1 MSALIHI
8 YRRDFA
14 ATRADKPRK
23 VRASR
28 VVWKELI
35 IEVLDDRTAHVY
47 LSVRSLGPVLASP
60 IYNLLLKDSWHAE
73 LD

>member
-8 YRRDFA
+8 YRGHPA
-14 ATRADKPRK
+14 AIRTDKPRS

-28 VVWKELI
+28 VVREELI
-35 IEVLDDRTAHVY
+35 IEVLDYSTAHIY
-47 LSVRSLGPVLASP
+47 LAARSLGPLLASP
-60 IYNLLLKDSWHAE
+60 IVNLLLKDSWHAK